1 MIIEIMGPAPD
12 VQNLYPIGQRIAQ
25 LLKNANPAKCRVSI
39 LVAYV
44 NETFFD
50 CIGQS
55 LESFVTSGGDLQVI
69 VGIDSR
75 GTSRKALETLL
86 DLLGSG
92 HLYVYHNPGDGTFH
106 PKMYMV
112 RDDKKA
118 SVFVGSSNLTG
129 GGLSNNFEINVDIEL
144 NRANKTD
151 SILLTAFEEIIAKA
165 IKSPSCLNL
174 DMKILD
180 KIDIAGALRKQS
192 KKQEFSIN
200 ESASSALSVLFGRT
214 KQKHLRTSKIGRK
227 RPLSARAKG
236 KTFVMSLVNNDVSGK
251 RWDPY
256 FLIPL
261 AARDQ
266 NPKFW
271 GWPKKFSEKRI
282 KGRPERRFVNRVRIG
297 NKITTENG
305 RLAHYA
311 GVDEFRFKS
320 DIIYNLGT
328 SFAGS
333 FVLIF
338 WAKDQAGVDVAN
350 IELVQTGS
358 VKHKRILKVNL
369 QKVGSLNKGFTYV

>member
-1 MIIEIMGPAPD
+1 VEIEIIGPAPN
-12 VQNLYPIGQRIAQ
+12 VQNLNPIGQRLAQ
-25 LLKNANPAKCRVSI
+25 LLKNANPAKCRVTM

-50 CIGQS
+50 FIGQS
-55 LESFVTSGGDLQVI
+55 FEIFITSGGDLQVI

-86 DLLGSG
+86 NLLGSG
-92 HLYVYHNPGDGTFH
+92 RLYVYHNPGDGTFH
-106 PKMYMV
+106 PKMFII

-129 GGLSNNFEINVDIEL
+129 GGLSNNFEINVEIRL

-151 SILLTAFEEIIAKA
+151 NALLTAFEEIIAKA
-165 IKSPSCLNL
+165 IGSPSCLNL

-180 KIDIAGALRKQS
+180 EIDKAGALRKQS
-192 KKQEFSIN
+192 KKQEVSID
-200 ESASSALSVLFGRT
+200 ESVSSALSALFGRT
-214 KQKHLRTSKIGRK
+214 KQKHLRTSKTGGK
-227 RPLSARAKG
+227 LPLSAGAKG
-236 KTFVMSLVNNDVSGK
+236 KTFIMSLVNNDISGK

-282 KGRPERRFVNRVRIG
+282 KGRPERRFVNKIQIG

-305 RLAHYA
+305 RLAYYA

-320 DIIYNLGT
+320 DTIYNLGK

-338 WAKDQAGVDVAN
+338 WSKDQTGVDVAN
-350 IELVQTGS
+350 VELARSGS
-358 VKHKRILKVNL
+358 AKHKRILTLNL
-369 QKVGSLNKGFTYV
+369 QKAGSLNKVFTYV